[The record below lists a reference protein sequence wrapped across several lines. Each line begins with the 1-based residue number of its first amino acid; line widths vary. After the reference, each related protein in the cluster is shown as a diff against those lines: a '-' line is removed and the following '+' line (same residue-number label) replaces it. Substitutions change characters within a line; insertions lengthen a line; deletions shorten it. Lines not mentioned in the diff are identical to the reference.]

1 MKDSP
6 LIPIPLMPKEYRS
19 AALHYNLVKAVVNA
33 LQMIFESPGG
43 GKMQYADAVVR
54 KLLKSN
60 PKWGAND
67 RKFLART
74 VYEMVRW
81 WRKLWYISGKDPSP
95 DEQSLWT
102 VAGIHL
108 VLAGFNLPPWKE
120 FLPVAQ
126 IQVNARLEEAD
137 RIRAIRESIPDW
149 LDERGWQELGAQ
161 WERELHI
168 LNTEAPVVI
177 RVNTLKTH
185 LDALQEKLNME
196 NTGTSR
202 LPSGPDALQLDE
214 RKNIFSSESFRQGLF
229 EVQDTSSQEVAY
241 FMNVNPGM
249 RVIDACAG
257 GGGKA
262 LHIAAL
268 MHNKGRIIA
277 LDIHEWKLK
286 ELRKRAARAGAD
298 IIETRTV
305 TTDKVIKRLEKSADR
320 LLLDVPCSGLGTLRR
335 NPDIKWKLTAEV
347 LERIGREQYGILTA
361 YCSMVKPGGIV
372 IYSTCSILPS
382 ENEGVIDR
390 FTREYGNFR
399 KVGER
404 KILPSESGADGFY
417 MVALERLDSGK
428 SVQ

>member
-1 MKDSP
+1 
-6 LIPIPLMPKEYRS
+6 
-19 AALHYNLVKAVVNA
+19 
-33 LQMIFESPGG
+33 
-43 GKMQYADAVVR
+43 
-54 KLLKSN
+54 
-60 PKWGAND
+60 
-67 RKFLART
+67 
-74 VYEMVRW
+74 
-81 WRKLWYISGKDPSP
+81 
-95 DEQSLWT
+95 
-102 VAGIHL
+102 
-108 VLAGFNLPPWKE
+108 
-120 FLPVAQ
+120 
-126 IQVNARLEEAD
+126 
-137 RIRAIRESIPDW
+137 
-149 LDERGWQELGAQ
+149 
-161 WERELHI
+161 
-168 LNTEAPVVI
+168 
-177 RVNTLKTH
+177 
-185 LDALQEKLNME
+185 
-196 NTGTSR
+196 
-202 LPSGPDALQLDE
+202 
-214 RKNIFSSESFRQGLF
+214 
-229 EVQDTSSQEVAY
+229 
-241 FMNVNPGM
+241 
-249 RVIDACAG
+249 
-257 GGGKA
+257 
-262 LHIAAL
+262 

-347 LERIGREQYGILTA
+347 LERIGREQYGILIA